1 MSLNKLDALKQQFE
15 LTVEI
20 KTVVGLFLAGSQ
32 VIAMLKELR
41 PNISSKELAAPPL
54 VGFVVLC
61 LNRLVKPAKG
71 APILPSTTEYVAVQ
85 SWFRTQETAKKG
97 A

>member
-41 PNISSKELAAPPL
+41 PNISSKELAAHPL

-61 LNRLVKPAKG
+61 LNRLVKPGKG
-71 APILPSTTEYVAVQ
+71 APMLSATQEYVAVQ
-85 SWFRTQETAKKG
+85 SWFRTQETTKKG
-97 A
+97 V